1 MLKTLSVRHQRYMC
15 LQLSQPESFLMKPV
29 TSGKGWLNHCLHNH
43 TLYDYYIY
51 IIAIKTTA
59 ESLDENSLIMQTYP
73 DIKFDTVYKLVSLL

>member
-29 TSGKGWLNHCLHNH
+29 TSGK
-43 TLYDYYIY
+43 
-51 IIAIKTTA
+51 AIKTTA